1 MYILNIGPNVSTQDH
16 TDLGRCTPVKVKAWW
31 EAVKQNIPNYNNYN
45 WHMVGGMANG
55 SQDSLDVDIV
65 LTPLSG
71 EVYDS
76 SELPLL
82 QSILVSAQ
90 QLALDNK
97 FFVDL
102 KAAPYHWD
110 SPLGFTR
117 SFFLIKAWDKL
128 TITIDDETTVK
139 SNIYRRS
146 NATSIEKLGELD
158 LWKVSWNRTGYSGEL
173 FFPYGSTEKAE
184 TYTAGYIAVEEWCNA
199 Q

>member
-1 MYILNIGPNVSTQDH
+1 MYILNIGPNVSTQDP
-16 TDLGRCTPVKVKAWW
+16 TDFKRCTPAKVKAWW
-31 EAVKQNIPNYNNYN
+31 EAVKQNVPNYNSYN
-45 WHMVGGMANG
+45 WHIVGGMANG
-55 SQDSLDVDIV
+55 SQDSLDADIV

-102 KAAPYHWD
+102 KAIPYHWS

-117 SFFLIKAWDKL
+117 SFFKIGCWDKI
-128 TITIDDETTVK
+128 TITIDEETTVK
-139 SNIYRRS
+139 SNVYRRL

-158 LWKVSWNRTGYSGEL
+158 LWKVSWNRTGYEGEL
-173 FFPYGSTEKAE
+173 FFPFGSTEKAE
-184 TYTAGYIAVEEWCNA
+184 NYTAGYVPVEDWCNA

>member
-1 MYILNIGPNVSTQDH
+1 MYILNIGPNVSTQDP
-16 TDLGRCTPVKVKAWW
+16 TDFKRCTPAKVKAWW
-31 EAVKQNIPNYNNYN
+31 EAVKQNVPNYNSYN
-45 WHMVGGMANG
+45 WHIVGGMANG
-55 SQDSLDVDIV
+55 SQDSLDADIV

-97 FFVDL
+97 FFVDI
-102 KAAPYHWD
+102 KAVPYHWS

-117 SFFLIKAWDKL
+117 SFFKIGCWDKI
-128 TITIDDETTVK
+128 TVTIDEETTVK
-139 SNIYRRS
+139 SNVYRRR

-158 LWKVSWNRTGYSGEL
+158 LWKVSWNRESYIGGYV
-173 FFPYGSTEKAE
+173 P
-184 TYTAGYIAVEEWCNA
+184 VEDWCNV

>member
-1 MYILNIGPNVSTQDH
+1 
-16 TDLGRCTPVKVKAWW
+16 
-31 EAVKQNIPNYNNYN
+31 
-45 WHMVGGMANG
+45 MVGGMANG

-102 KAAPYHWD
+102 KAAPDHWD

-128 TITIDDETTVK
+128 TITIDDETTIK

-146 NATSIEKLGELD
+146 NATSIEKLSELD

-184 TYTAGYIAVEEWCNA
+184 TYTAGYVAVEEWCNA
-199 Q
+199 

>member
-1 MYILNIGPNVSTQDH
+1 MYILNIGPNVSTQDY
-16 TDLGRCTPVKVKAWW
+16 TDFSRCTPVKVKAWW

-45 WHMVGGMANG
+45 WHIVGGMANG
-55 SQDSLDVDIV
+55 SQDSLDADIV

-117 SFFLIKAWDKL
+117 SFFLITCWDKM
-128 TITIDDETTVK
+128 TVTIDDETAVK
-139 SNIYRRS
+139 SSIYRRR

-158 LWKVSWNRTGYSGEL
+158 LWKVSWNRESYIGEL

-184 TYTAGYIAVEEWCNA
+184 TYTAVCVPVEDWCNA

>member
-1 MYILNIGPNVSTQDH
+1 MYILNIGPNVSTQDY
-16 TDLGRCTPVKVKAWW
+16 TDLGRCTPLKVKAWW
-31 EAVKQNIPNYNNYN
+31 EAVKQNIPNYDSYN
-45 WHMVGGMANG
+45 WHIVGGMANG
-55 SQDSLDVDIV
+55 SQDSRDADIV

-76 SELPLL
+76 SELGAL
-82 QSILVSAQ
+82 QSILVSAT

-102 KAAPYHWD
+102 KAEPYHWP
-110 SPLGFTR
+110 SSLGFTR
-117 SFFLIKAWDKL
+117 SFFKITCWDRV
-128 TITIDDETTVK
+128 TVNIDGEVGTK
-139 SNIYRRS
+139 SNIYRRR

-158 LWKVSWNRTGYSGEL
+158 LWKVSWNRESYIGEL

-184 TYTAGYIAVEEWCNA
+184 TYTAGYIPVEEWCNA

>member
-128 TITIDDETTVK
+128 TITIDDETTIK

-184 TYTAGYIAVEEWCNA
+184 TYTAGYVAVEEWCNA
-199 Q
+199 

>member
-1 MYILNIGPNVSTQDH
+1 MYILNIGPNVSTQDP
-16 TDLGRCTPVKVKAWW
+16 TDFKRCTPAKVKAWW
-31 EAVKQNIPNYNNYN
+31 EAVKQNVPNYNSYN
-45 WHMVGGMANG
+45 WHIVGGMANG
-55 SQDSLDVDIV
+55 SQDSLDADIV

-97 FFVDL
+97 FFDI
-102 KAAPYHWD
+102 KAVPYHWS

-117 SFFLIKAWDKL
+117 SFFKIGCWDKI
-128 TITIDDETTVK
+128 TVTIDEETTVK
-139 SNIYRRS
+139 SNVYRRR

-158 LWKVSWNRTGYSGEL
+158 LWKVSWNRTGYEGEL
-173 FFPYGSTEKAE
+173 FFPFGSTEKAE
-184 TYTAGYIAVEEWCNA
+184 NYTAGYVPVEDWCNV

>member
-1 MYILNIGPNVSTQDH
+1 MYILNIGPNVSTQDP
-16 TDLGRCTPVKVKAWW
+16 TDFKRCTPAKVKAWW
-31 EAVKQNIPNYNNYN
+31 EAVKQNVPNYNSYN
-45 WHMVGGMANG
+45 WHIVGGMANG
-55 SQDSLDVDIV
+55 SQDSLDADIV

-97 FFVDL
+97 FFVDI
-102 KAAPYHWD
+102 KAVPYHWS

-117 SFFLIKAWDKL
+117 SFFKIGCWDKI
-128 TITIDDETTVK
+128 TVTIDEETTVK
-139 SNIYRRS
+139 SNVYRRR

-158 LWKVSWNRTGYSGEL
+158 LWKVSWNRTGYEGEL
-173 FFPYGSTEKAE
+173 FFPFGSTEKAE
-184 TYTAGYIAVEEWCNA
+184 NYTAGYVPVEDWCNV